1 MTIQAG
7 SQQAEDP
14 RGFQAGSVSHAP
26 AQRKAIIAMSGGVD
40 SSVAALLCQRQ
51 GFDCMGVTL
60 KLYDNQ
66 DAGLG
71 EASFP
76 GEKTCCSVDDVAD
89 ARSVAF
95 RLGMPFYV
103 FNFKEAFR
111 REVMDRFAAA
121 YQHGETPNPCVDCN
135 RYIKFEKLMRRGE
148 EIGYPYVATGHYA
161 RVERDETTGRWLLK
175 KGLDEN
181 KDQSYMLYSLTQWE
195 LSRLL
200 LPLGGLTKDQTR
212 ALAEENGFVNAR
224 KRDSQDICFVPDGDY
239 AAFIRRWTGQ
249 EFPPGEFV
257 GTHGEVYGTHKGII
271 HYTVG
276 QRKGLGLSFPQPM
289 FVKEIDTEKNQVVL
303 AKAEELFSQEV
314 TARDINLISVGSI
327 PQPMEVKARVRYRQK
342 EQPATV
348 VQTGPDELKVVFHQ
362 PQRAITPGQAL
373 VLYQGDTVVGGGKI
387 VGN

>member
-1 MTIQAG
+1 MRDSTNVQAPV
-7 SQQAEDP
+7 EK
-14 RGFQAGSVSHAP
+14 
-26 AQRKAIIAMSGGVD
+26 KAIIAMSGGVD
-40 SSVAALLCQRQ
+40 SSVAALLCQQQ
-51 GFDCMGVTL
+51 GFDCVGVTL
-60 KLYDNQ
+60 ALTDNS
-66 DAGLG
+66 DRGLPE
-71 EASFP
+71 EAFP
-76 GEKTCCSVDDVAD
+76 GERTCCSVDDVAD

-121 YQHGETPNPCVDCN
+121 YQRGETPNPCIDCN
-135 RYIKFEKLMRRGE
+135 RYIKFAKLMHRGA
-148 EIGYPYVATGHYA
+148 EIGFPYVATGHYA
-161 RVERDETTGRWLLK
+161 RVEQDRATGRGLLQ

-200 LPLGGLTKDQTR
+200 LPLGGLTKEETR
-212 ALAEENGFVNAR
+212 RLAEEHGFVNAR

-239 AAFIRRWTGQ
+239 AAFIRRWTGRD
-249 EFPPGEFV
+249 FPPGDFV
-257 GTHGEVYGTHKGII
+257 GTQGEVYGQHKGII

-289 FVKEIDTEKNQVVL
+289 FVKELDVENNQVVL
-303 AKAEELFSQEV
+303 SKAEELFSQTV
-314 TARDINLISVGSI
+314 AARDVNLISVESI
-327 PQPMEVKARVRYRQK
+327 PEPLRVKARVRYRQK

-348 VQTGPDELKVVFHQ
+348 VQTGPDELRVVFDQ

-373 VLYQGDTVVGGGKI
+373 VLYDGDTVVGGGRI
-387 VGN
+387 VRN

>member
-1 MTIQAG
+1 MRDSTNAQAPV
-7 SQQAEDP
+7 EK
-14 RGFQAGSVSHAP
+14 
-26 AQRKAIIAMSGGVD
+26 KAIIAMSGGVD
-40 SSVAALLCQRQ
+40 SSVAALLCQQQ
-51 GFDCMGVTL
+51 GFDCVGVTL
-60 KLYDNQ
+60 ALTDNS
-66 DAGLG
+66 DRGLPE
-71 EASFP
+71 EAFP
-76 GEKTCCSVDDVAD
+76 GERTCCSVDDVAD

-121 YQHGETPNPCVDCN
+121 YQRGETPNPCIDCN
-135 RYIKFEKLMRRGE
+135 RYIKFAKLMHRGE
-148 EIGYPYVATGHYA
+148 EIGFPYVATGHYA
-161 RVERDETTGRWLLK
+161 RVEQDRATGRWLLK

-200 LPLGGLTKDQTR
+200 LPLGGLTKEETR
-212 ALAEENGFVNAR
+212 RLAEEHGFVNAR

-239 AAFIRRWTGQ
+239 AAFIRRWTGRD
-249 EFPPGEFV
+249 FPPGDFV
-257 GTHGEVYGTHKGII
+257 GTQGEVYGQHKGII

-348 VQTGPDELKVVFHQ
+348 VQAGPDELKVVFHQ

>member
-1 MTIQAG
+1 MRDSTNVQAPV
-7 SQQAEDP
+7 EK
-14 RGFQAGSVSHAP
+14 
-26 AQRKAIIAMSGGVD
+26 KAIIAMSGGVD
-40 SSVAALLCQRQ
+40 SSVAALLCQQQ
-51 GFDCMGVTL
+51 GFDCVGVTL
-60 KLYDNQ
+60 ALTDNS
-66 DAGLG
+66 DRGLPE
-71 EASFP
+71 EAFP
-76 GEKTCCSVDDVAD
+76 GERTCCSVDDVAD

-121 YQHGETPNPCVDCN
+121 YQRGETPNPCIDCN
-135 RYIKFEKLMRRGE
+135 RYIKFAKLMHRGA
-148 EIGYPYVATGHYA
+148 EIGFPYVATGHYA
-161 RVERDETTGRWLLK
+161 RVEQDGATGRWLLK

-200 LPLGGLTKDQTR
+200 LPLGGLTKEETR
-212 ALAEENGFVNAR
+212 RLAEEHGFVNAR

-239 AAFIRRWTGQ
+239 AAFIRRWTGRD
-249 EFPPGEFV
+249 FPPGDFV
-257 GTHGEVYGTHKGII
+257 GTQGEVYGQHKGII

-348 VQTGPDELKVVFHQ
+348 VQTGTDELKVVFHQ

>member
-1 MTIQAG
+1 MRDSTNVQAPV
-7 SQQAEDP
+7 EK
-14 RGFQAGSVSHAP
+14 
-26 AQRKAIIAMSGGVD
+26 KAIIAMSGGVD
-40 SSVAALLCQRQ
+40 SSVAALLCQQQ
-51 GFDCMGVTL
+51 GFDCVGVTL
-60 KLYDNQ
+60 ALTDNS
-66 DAGLG
+66 DRGLPE
-71 EASFP
+71 EAFP
-76 GEKTCCSVDDVAD
+76 GERTCCSVDDVAD

-121 YQHGETPNPCVDCN
+121 YQRGETPNPCIDCN
-135 RYIKFEKLMRRGE
+135 RYIKFAKLMHRGA
-148 EIGYPYVATGHYA
+148 EIGFPYVATGHYA
-161 RVERDETTGRWLLK
+161 RVEQDRATGRWLLK

-200 LPLGGLTKDQTR
+200 LPLGGLTKEETR
-212 ALAEENGFVNAR
+212 RLAEEHGFVNAR

-239 AAFIRRWTGQ
+239 AAFIRRWTGRD
-249 EFPPGEFV
+249 FPPGDFV
-257 GTHGEVYGTHKGII
+257 GTQGEVYGQHKGII

-289 FVKEIDTEKNQVVL
+289 FVKELDVENNQVVL
-303 AKAEELFSQEV
+303 SKAEELFSQTV
-314 TARDINLISVGSI
+314 AARDVNLISVESI
-327 PQPMEVKARVRYRQK
+327 PEPLRVKARVRYRQK

-348 VQTGPDELKVVFHQ
+348 VQTGPDELRVVFDQ

-373 VLYQGDTVVGGGKI
+373 VLYDGDTVVGGGRF
-387 VGN
+387 VRN

>member
-121 YQHGETPNPCVDCN
+121 YQRGETPNPCIDCN
-135 RYIKFEKLMRRGE
+135 RYIKFAKLMHRGE
-148 EIGYPYVATGHYA
+148 EIGFPYVATGHYA
-161 RVERDETTGRWLLK
+161 RVEQDRATGRWLLK

-200 LPLGGLTKDQTR
+200 LPLGGLTKEETR
-212 ALAEENGFVNAR
+212 RLAEEHGFVNAR

-239 AAFIRRWTGQ
+239 AAFIRRWTGRD
-249 EFPPGEFV
+249 FPPGDFV
-257 GTHGEVYGTHKGII
+257 GTQGEVYGQHKGII

-289 FVKEIDTEKNQVVL
+289 FVKELDVENNQVVL
-303 AKAEELFSQEV
+303 SKAEELFSQTV
-314 TARDINLISVGSI
+314 TARDVNLISVESI
-327 PQPMEVKARVRYRQK
+327 PEPLRVKARVRYRQK

-348 VQTGPDELKVVFHQ
+348 VQTGPDELRVVFDQ

-373 VLYQGDTVVGGGKI
+373 VLYDGDTVVGGGRI
-387 VGN
+387 VRN